1 MLNTKHYLTLL
12 LFRENSFSPD
22 FEDFEYA
29 GGYPRRGGRKFDDEF
44 GASDDSG
51 HGRSTEM
58 SGTNIDITLINHDD
72 KKISFLE
79 PYDVWEISG
88 FYCKI

>member
-1 MLNTKHYLTLL
+1 MINMASKQTSI
-12 LFRENSFSPD
+12 FSRENSFSPD

-29 GGYPRRGGRKFDDEF
+29 GGRSAAARRKFDDEF

-58 SGTNIDITLINHDD
+58 SGSNA
-72 KKISFLE
+72 K
-79 PYDVWEISG
+79 G
-88 FYCKI
+88 R

>member
-1 MLNTKHYLTLL
+1 MKINIASKQNHI
-12 LFRENSFSPD
+12 FRENSFSPD

-29 GGYPRRGGRKFDDEF
+29 SGRSAAGRRKFDDEF

-58 SGTNIDITLINHDD
+58 SGNATRGKDLGLLDQ
-72 KKISFLE
+72 
-79 PYDVWEISG
+79 
-88 FYCKI
+88 